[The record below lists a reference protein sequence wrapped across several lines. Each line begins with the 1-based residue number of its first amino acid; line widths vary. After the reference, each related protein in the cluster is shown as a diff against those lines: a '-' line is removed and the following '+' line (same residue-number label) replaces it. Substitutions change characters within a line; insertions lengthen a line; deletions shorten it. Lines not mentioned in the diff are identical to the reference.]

1 MCLIGLFLITSCCEQ
16 IYAQQAASFAGFYAG
31 VEGGAISYNTQI
43 NFDGVDDPAGR
54 GGGGFGLF
62 SGYNVVRNG
71 FVAGVELY
79 LNTATIPD
87 PYTFDPLR
95 VGFADLDLRRGAS
108 YGIDLRL
115 GYAIL
120 PRLML
125 YGVTG
130 PSGNYQSVRLDN
142 TPLEQFDGGRSA
154 ENYAAWQWG
163 AGLEIALSA
172 KVHLRF
178 LFRTLA
184 GPDMSIT
191 DFGAA
196 FDNVNL
202 TFFDVEPEQQQFL
215 TGLLYRF

>member
-1 MCLIGLFLITSCCEQ
+1 MLLIVSTSGHL
-16 IYAQQAASFAGFYAG
+16 YAQQSAFFGGLYAG

-43 NFDGVDDPAGR
+43 TFDGVDDPAGR

-62 SGYNVVRNG
+62 GGYNYVLDG
-71 FVAGVELY
+71 FVIGAELH

-87 PYTFDPLR
+87 PYTFDPAR

-108 YGIDLRL
+108 YGVNLRA
-115 GYAIL
+115 GYAVL

-130 PSGNYQSVRLDN
+130 LSGNRQSVRLDGML
-142 TPLEQFDGGRSA
+142 LEQFEGGIST

-172 KVHLRF
+172 KVRLRF
-178 LFRTLA
+178 LFRTLS
-184 GPDMSIT
+184 GPDMSIE

-196 FDNVNL
+196 FDNVSL
-202 TFFDVEPEQQQFL
+202 TFFDVEPEQQQIF
-215 TGLLYRF
+215 TGLIYSFD